1 MVAPRLNDPLTADEL
16 RERLDYTPSTGAFWW
31 KERPGNVW
39 WNTVHAGTL
48 AGWHSGSG
56 YTYINVHK
64 LSYRAHRL
72 AWLWMTGK
80 WPEAEVDHI
89 DGNPTNNTWS
99 NLREATRNENSR
111 NRHIQRNNSTGTRG
125 ISYSA
130 RRSQWIVRVMVDK
143 ESHFGG
149 WFNDLEE
156 AKRVRNEMVQRL
168 HGAFSR
174 TS

>member
-1 MVAPRLNDPLTADEL
+1 
-16 RERLDYTPSTGAFWW
+16 
-31 KERPGNVW
+31 
-39 WNTVHAGTL
+39 
-48 AGWHSGSG
+48 
-56 YTYINVHK
+56 
-64 LSYRAHRL
+64 
-72 AWLWMTGK
+72 MTGK

-125 ISYSA
+125 ISYNA